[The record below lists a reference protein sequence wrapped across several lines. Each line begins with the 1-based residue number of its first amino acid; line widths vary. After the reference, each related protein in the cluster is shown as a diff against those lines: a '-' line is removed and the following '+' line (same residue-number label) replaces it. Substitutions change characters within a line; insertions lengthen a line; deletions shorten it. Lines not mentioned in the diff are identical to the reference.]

1 MLCCLIVVKL
11 FAKNA
16 IGFNFYNFY
25 NFSNFYNFFIL

>member
-16 IGFNFYNFY
+16 IGFNFS
-25 NFSNFYNFFIL
+25 NFSNFYNFYNFFIL